1 MALTPTPPSALGS
14 SHPLPHKL
22 TSTVLLVFPARLG
35 TLPGSR
41 HSGANGFLQQL
52 QQVTATNAA
61 FVNRILQR
69 DTVVQHDGPSIA
81 RIINEVGDKHRQ
93 QQEPSLYSSAAPKGA
108 CNPHCSHIDSQSA
121 TLSLTTTPNKIGDQ
135 LSTVTLI
142 SPGTS
147 TTKRPLT
154 KVI

>member
-81 RIINEVGDKHRQ
+81 KVPPYPRFYNYDPKQNRRSIIHR
-93 QQEPSLYSSAAPKGA
+93 
-108 CNPHCSHIDSQSA
+108 NPYIPREKAS
-121 TLSLTTTPNKIGDQ
+121 
-135 LSTVTLI
+135 
-142 SPGTS
+142 
-147 TTKRPLT
+147 
-154 KVI
+154 